1 MASRHEEIKA
11 RLLATFAVEAQEHL
25 QALTAHLLAL
35 DRGLP
40 PDEAREVV
48 EATFREMHTL
58 KGAARAVS
66 LMDVEA
72 LCQEMENVLHRITRG
87 DLGLNHSILERLQEG
102 MDGVARMLAGEETRG
117 VRELIDRLEQA
128 TAALAGAASAPV
140 AASAPPAAAPGGPL
154 SPGLAPADTIR
165 FSTATLEALLL
176 QAEELLVPK
185 LASAER
191 TQEARALVEAL
202 TGCHTTTQRL
212 RASLKAASPTGQA
225 TDLLAGLDAALRE
238 VEAQARAL
246 LTHLVHDERTV
257 SGTVESVLGNLRWLR
272 MTPASA
278 VLDLFPRMVNDLAN
292 EQGKEVE
299 WVARGTELEVDR
311 KVFEAMKDPLIHLV
325 RNAIGHG
332 IESPQ
337 ARIQAGK
344 APRGRVMVSVAPL
357 EGGRLELCVEEDGR
371 GIDLVQ
377 VRTEA
382 VRSRVLSAEAA
393 AALTDDVALDLVYR
407 SGLSTSPIITN
418 VSGRGLGLAIVKERV
433 EGLGGEI
440 HLGTR
445 AGAGTTVRM
454 LLPATI
460 ATFHGLLVQAGGQLF
475 LVPTEAVERVIRIA
489 RDDVE
494 PIEGRDL
501 IRYNGHPLA
510 VARLSALLGLPEPT
524 DGPDLGRKEWGV
536 VLRVGEERAA
546 CIVTAVLGG
555 REGLVKELRPPLV
568 RVRNVASAGLL
579 GTNQVVLI
587 LRPSDLLRSMRVNP
601 HPLAPPTPREAE
613 RRQPVILVV
622 DDSITT
628 RTMEKN
634 LLELAGY
641 EVQVAVDGVEAWTTL
656 KSVAVDLVLSDV
668 DMPRMDGF
676 ELTARI
682 RADVQLINLPVVLV
696 TALAS
701 REDQERG
708 VEVGANA
715 YIVKASFDQSN
726 LLEVIRRLV

>member
-1 MASRHEEIKA
+1 MTSRYEEIKA
-11 RLLATFAVEAQEHL
+11 RLLATFALEAQEHL

-40 PDEAREVV
+40 PDEAYEVV

-72 LCQEMENVLHRITRG
+72 LCQGMETVLHRITRG
-87 DLGLNHSILERLQEG
+87 DLGLNRPILERLQEG
-102 MDGVARMLAGEETRG
+102 MDGVARLLAGEETQS
-117 VRELIDRLEQA
+117 VRELIDCLEQA
-128 TAALAGAASAPV
+128 TTT
-140 AASAPPAAAPGGPL
+140 PPAAATVSVAAPALPAAAPVGPL
-154 SPGLAPADTIR
+154 SAGLPLADTLR
-165 FSTATLEALLL
+165 LSTATLEALLL

-185 LASAER
+185 LAIAER
-191 TQEARALVEAL
+191 TQEARVLVEAL
-202 TGCHTTTQRL
+202 TGCHMTTKRL
-212 RASLKAASPTGQA
+212 RASLKGASPIGQA
-225 TDLLAGLDAALRE
+225 TDLLAGLDAALQA

-246 LTHLVHDERTV
+246 LAHLVRDERTV
-257 SGTVESVLGNLRWLR
+257 SETVESVLEDLRRLR

-278 VLDLFPRMVNDLAN
+278 VLDLFPRMVDDLAH

-299 WVARGTELEVDR
+299 WVARGTDLEVDR

-325 RNAIGHG
+325 RNAIDHG
-332 IESPQ
+332 IEAPQ
-337 ARIQAGK
+337 ARMQMGK
-344 APRGRVMVSVAPL
+344 APRGRVMVTVAAL

-371 GIDLVQ
+371 GIDLAQ
-377 VRTEA
+377 VRAEA
-382 VRSRVLSAEAA
+382 VRSRVLSAAA
-393 AALTDDVALDLVYR
+393 AATLTDAAALDLVYR

-433 EGLGGEI
+433 DGLGGEI
-440 HLGTR
+440 HLETR
-445 AGAGTTVRM
+445 AGAGTMVRM

-489 RDDVE
+489 RDDIE
-494 PIEGRDL
+494 PIEERDL
-501 IRYNGHPLA
+501 LRYNGHPLA
-510 VARLSALLGLPEPT
+510 IARLSTLLGLPEST
-524 DGPDLGRKEWGV
+524 EGPEPGRKEWGV
-536 VLRVGEERAA
+536 VLRSGEERAVF
-546 CIVTAVLGG
+546 IVTAVLGG

-568 RVRNVASAGLL
+568 RVRNVAGAGLL
-579 GTNQVVLI
+579 GTSQVVLI
-587 LRPSDLLRSMRVNP
+587 LRPADLLRSMRVSP
-601 HPLAPPTPREAE
+601 RALPPLAPREAE
-613 RRQPVILVV
+613 KRQPVVLVV

-641 EVQVAVDGVEAWTTL
+641 QVQVAVDGVEAWTTL
-656 KSVAVDLVLSDV
+656 KSAAIDLVLSDV
-668 DMPRMDGF
+668 DMPHMDGF
-676 ELTARI
+676 ELTTRI
-682 RADVQLINLPVVLV
+682 RADAQLTNLPVVLV

>member
-11 RLLATFAVEAQEHL
+11 RLLATFTVEAQEHL

-40 PDEAREVV
+40 PDEAREVI

-72 LCQEMENVLHRITRG
+72 LCQGMETVLHRITRG
-87 DLGLNHSILERLQEG
+87 DLGLNRSILERLQEG
-102 MDGVARMLAGEETRG
+102 MDGVARLLAGEETRG
-117 VRELIDRLEQA
+117 IRDLIDCLEQA
-128 TAALAGAASAPV
+128 TTTLVDAATAPV
-140 AASAPPAAAPGGPL
+140 ATPALLVASPVGPL
-154 SPGLAPADTIR
+154 SPGLPPADTIR
-165 FSTATLEALLL
+165 LSTVTLEALFL

-185 LASAER
+185 LTIAER
-191 TQEARALVEAL
+191 TREARALVAAL
-202 TGCHTTTQRL
+202 TGCRTTTQRL
-212 RASLKAASPTGQA
+212 RASLKVACPVGQA

-246 LTHLVHDERTV
+246 LTHLIRDERTV
-257 SGTVESVLGNLRWLR
+257 SGSVESVLGDLRRLR
-272 MTPASA
+272 MMPASA
-278 VLDLFPRMVNDLAN
+278 VLDLFPRMVDDLAR

-299 WVARGTELEVDR
+299 WVARGTDLEVDR

-325 RNAIGHG
+325 RNAIDHG
-332 IESPQ
+332 IEPPQ

-344 APRGRVMVSVAPL
+344 APRGRVMVTVAPL

-371 GIDLVQ
+371 GIDLAQ
-377 VRTEA
+377 VRAEA
-382 VRSRVLSAEAA
+382 VRFRVLSAEAA
-393 AALTDDVALDLVYR
+393 AALTDDAALDLVYH
-407 SGLSTSPIITN
+407 SGLSTSPIITH

-440 HLGTR
+440 HLETR
-445 AGAGTTVRM
+445 VGAGTMVRM

-510 VARLSALLGLPEPT
+510 VARLSTLLGLPEPT
-524 DGPDLGRKEWGV
+524 DASEPGRKEWGV
-536 VLRVGEERAA
+536 VLRSGEERAA
-546 CIVTAVLGG
+546 FIVTAVLGG

-579 GTNQVVLI
+579 GTSQVVLI
-587 LRPSDLLRSMRVNP
+587 LRPADLLRSMRMISR
-601 HPLAPPTPREAE
+601 PLASPAPREAE
-613 RRQPVILVV
+613 RHQPVVLVV

-641 EVQVAVDGVEAWTTL
+641 QVQVAVDGVDAWTTL
-656 KSVAVDLVLSDV
+656 KSAAIDLVLSDV

-682 RADVQLINLPVVLV
+682 RADAQLTTLPVVLV

-701 REDQERG
+701 REDKERG